1 MQYTQN
7 TWKSRLG
14 ALGPGILMATA
25 AIGGSHLV
33 ASTQAGALFG
43 WQLFWLIVV
52 VNVLKY
58 PFFRFGMEYTLATK
72 NSLVEGYKNQGP
84 GYFYSFIALNI
95 IAAVVNTAG
104 VLLLTASLLHYAL
117 PISIPVTLLCWVIL
131 AMCLI
136 ILLLGH
142 FKALD
147 NVAKAIMGLLT
158 IATITALVI
167 AINNG
172 PVAPVNYVGPSPYE
186 LAMLGFMVALMGW
199 MPAPIEISALSSL
212 WLKEKQAQQSVTKSQ
227 GLFDFNLGYWLT
239 AGLALVFFSL
249 GALVQ
254 YGQNSNIELGGVAF
268 AKQLIDMYA
277 STIGEWA
284 RPLVSAIAF
293 LCMFGT
299 TLTVLDG
306 YARTLNESHKLLGFK
321 QSKHSLNTWLILQ
334 ALAGMAV
341 ILFFKSALGPML
353 TFAMTL
359 AFVTTPVF
367 AWLNFSLVRSEPAIK
382 HSLLLR
388 SLTWLGL
395 VYLVGFAVAFVVWKL
410 MGFYFRGSRFEVRG
424 SRYKSNNLCIN
435 VD

>member
-1 MQYTQN
+1 
-7 TWKSRLG
+7 
-14 ALGPGILMATA
+14 MATA

-33 ASTQAGALFG
+33 ASTQAGSLFG
-43 WQLFWLIVV
+43 WQLFWLIIV

-72 NSLVEGYKNQGP
+72 QSLVEGYKQKGP

-95 IAAVVNTAG
+95 VAAVVNTAG

-117 PISIPVTLLCWVIL
+117 PVTVSVTLLCWLIL
-131 AMCLI
+131 AVCLLT
-136 ILLLGH
+136 LLLGH

-147 NVAKAIMGLLT
+147 NVSKLIMGLLT
-158 IATITALVI
+158 VTTVAALVV

-172 PVAPVNYVGPSPYE
+172 PMAPVDYVGPSPYE

-199 MPAPIEISALSSL
+199 MPAPIEISAISSL
-212 WLKEKQAQQSVTKSQ
+212 WLKEKQHQQAVTKQQ

-239 AGLALVFFSL
+239 AALALVFFSL
-249 GALVQ
+249 GVLVQ
-254 YGQNSNIELGGVAF
+254 YGQAQAVQLGGVAF

-277 STIGEWA
+277 LTMGEWA
-284 RPLVSAIAF
+284 RPLVSGIAF

-306 YARTLNESHKLLGFK
+306 YARTLNESHKLLPIK
-321 QSKHSLNTWLILQ
+321 QSKHSLNMWLLLQ
-334 ALAGMAV
+334 AFAGMAV

-367 AWLNFSLVRSEPAIK
+367 AWLNFSLVRSEASIH
-382 HSLLLR
+382 HSPLLR
-388 SLTWLGL
+388 TLSWLGL
-395 VYLVGFAVAFVVWKL
+395 AYLVGFALVFLVWKV
-410 MGFYFRGSRFEVRG
+410 M
-424 SRYKSNNLCIN
+424 
-435 VD
+435 

>member
-131 AMCLI
+131 AVCLI

-186 LAMLGFMVALMGW
+186 LAMLGFLVALMGW

-212 WLKEKQAQQSVTKSQ
+212 WLKEKQTQQSVTKNQ

-254 YGQNSNIELGGVAF
+254 YGQSTNIELGGVAF

-388 SLTWLGL
+388 GLTWLGL
-395 VYLVGFAVAFVVWKL
+395 VYLVGFAMAFVVWKL
-410 MGFYFRGSRFEVRG
+410 M
-424 SRYKSNNLCIN
+424 
-435 VD
+435 

>member
-117 PISIPVTLLCWVIL
+117 PISIPVTLLCWLVL
-131 AMCLI
+131 AVCLI

-227 GLFDFNLGYWLT
+227 GLFDFNVGYWLT

-254 YGQNSNIELGGVAF
+254 YGQSSNIELGGVAF

-277 STIGEWA
+277 LTIGEWA

-388 SLTWLGL
+388 GLTWLGL
-395 VYLVGFAVAFVVWKL
+395 VYLVGFAMAFVVWKL
-410 MGFYFRGSRFEVRG
+410 M
-424 SRYKSNNLCIN
+424 
-435 VD
+435 

>member
-1 MQYTQN
+1 MQYIQN

-95 IAAVVNTAG
+95 IAAVVNTAA

-117 PISIPVTLLCWVIL
+117 PISIPVTLLCWLIL
-131 AMCLI
+131 AVCLI

-147 NVAKAIMGLLT
+147 NVAKVIMGLLT

-172 PVAPVNYVGPSPYE
+172 PVAPVSYAGPSPYE

-212 WLKEKQAQQSVTKSQ
+212 WLKEKQAQQIVTKSQ

-254 YGQNSNIELGGVAF
+254 YGQSTNIELGGVAF

-277 STIGEWA
+277 LTIGEWA

-321 QSKHSLNTWLILQ
+321 QSNHSLNTWLILQ

-382 HSLLLR
+382 HSLFLR

-395 VYLVGFAVAFVVWKL
+395 VYLVGFALVFVVWKL
-410 MGFYFRGSRFEVRG
+410 M
-424 SRYKSNNLCIN
+424 
-435 VD
+435 

>member
-131 AMCLI
+131 AVCLI

-172 PVAPVNYVGPSPYE
+172 PVASVNYVGPSPYE

-227 GLFDFNLGYWLT
+227 GLFDFNVGYWLT

-254 YGQNSNIELGGVAF
+254 YGQSSNIELGGVAF

-277 STIGEWA
+277 LTIGEWA

-388 SLTWLGL
+388 GLTWLGL
-395 VYLVGFAVAFVVWKL
+395 VYLVSFAMAFVVWKL
-410 MGFYFRGSRFEVRG
+410 M
-424 SRYKSNNLCIN
+424 
-435 VD
+435 

>member
-1 MQYTQN
+1 MQYTQS

-72 NSLVEGYKNQGP
+72 NSLVQGYKNQGP

-117 PISIPVTLLCWVIL
+117 PISIPVTLLCWLIL
-131 AMCLI
+131 AVCLI

-212 WLKEKQAQQSVTKSQ
+212 WLKEKQAQQSVTKTQ
-227 GLFDFNLGYWLT
+227 GLFDFNVGYWLT

-254 YGQNSNIELGGVAF
+254 YGQSSNIELGGVAF

-277 STIGEWA
+277 LTIGEWA

-367 AWLNFSLVRSEPAIK
+367 AWLNFSLVRSEPEIK

-410 MGFYFRGSRFEVRG
+410 M
-424 SRYKSNNLCIN
+424 
-435 VD
+435 

>member
-1 MQYTQN
+1 MQSAVS
-7 TWKSRLG
+7 TWQTRLN

-33 ASTQAGALFG
+33 ASTQAGAIFG

-52 VNVLKY
+52 VNLLKY
-58 PFFRFGMEYTLATK
+58 PFFRFGIEYTLATK
-72 NSLVEGYKNQGP
+72 KSLVEGYQSKGP
-84 GYFYSFIALNI
+84 WFFYSFIGLNI

-117 PISIPVTLLCWVIL
+117 PITISVTFLCWLIL
-131 AMCLI
+131 AVCLV

-158 IATITALVI
+158 LATVI
-167 AINNG
+167 ALAIAFSNG
-172 PVAPVNYVGPSPYE
+172 PMAPADYVGPSPYE

-212 WLKEKQAQQSVTKSQ
+212 WLKEKQSQQTVTRAQ

-249 GALVQ
+249 GVLVQ
-254 YGQNSNIELGGVAF
+254 YGQSANIELGGVAF

-277 STIGEWA
+277 LTIGEWA
-284 RPLVSAIAF
+284 RPLVSIIAF

-321 QSKHSLNTWLILQ
+321 QSKHSLNIWLILQ
-334 ALAGMAV
+334 SLAGMAV

-359 AFVTTPVF
+359 AFLTTPIF
-367 AWLNFSLVRSEPAIK
+367 AWLNFSLVRSVPSIQ
-382 HSLLLR
+382 HSKVIRGL
-388 SLTWLGL
+388 SWLGL
-395 VYLVGFAVAFVVWKL
+395 IYLVGFALVFLVWKL
-410 MGFYFRGSRFEVRG
+410 G
-424 SRYKSNNLCIN
+424 
-435 VD
+435 

>member
-1 MQYTQN
+1 MQAAVS
-7 TWKSRLG
+7 TWQTRLN

-33 ASTQAGALFG
+33 ASTQAGAIFG

-58 PFFRFGMEYTLATK
+58 PFFRFGIEYTLATK
-72 NSLVEGYKNQGP
+72 KSLVEGYQSKGP
-84 GYFYSFIALNI
+84 WFFYSFIGLNI

-117 PISIPVTLLCWVIL
+117 PITISVTLLCWLIL
-131 AMCLI
+131 AVCLV

-147 NVAKAIMGLLT
+147 NVAKAIMALLT
-158 IATITALVI
+158 LATVIALVI
-167 AINNG
+167 AFSNG
-172 PVAPVNYVGPSPYE
+172 PMAPVDYIGPSPYE

-212 WLKEKQAQQSVTKSQ
+212 WLKEKQSQQTVTRAQ

-239 AGLALVFFSL
+239 AILALVFFSL
-249 GALVQ
+249 GVLVQ
-254 YGQNSNIELGGVAF
+254 YGQSTKIELGGVAF

-277 STIGEWA
+277 LTIGEWA
-284 RPLVSAIAF
+284 RPLVSVIAF

-306 YARTLNESHKLLGFK
+306 YARTLNESHKLLGCK
-321 QSKHSLNTWLILQ
+321 QSKHSLNIWLILQ
-334 ALAGMAV
+334 SLAGMAV

-359 AFVTTPVF
+359 AFVTTPIF
-367 AWLNFSLVRSEPAIK
+367 AWLNFSLVRLEPSIQHSTAI
-382 HSLLLR
+382 R
-388 SLTWLGL
+388 SLSWLGL
-395 VYLVGFAVAFVVWKL
+395 IYLVGFALVFLVWQL
-410 MGFYFRGSRFEVRG
+410 G
-424 SRYKSNNLCIN
+424 
-435 VD
+435 

>member
-1 MQYTQN
+1 
-7 TWKSRLG
+7 
-14 ALGPGILMATA
+14 MATA

-33 ASTQAGALFG
+33 ASTQAGAIFG
-43 WQLFWLIVV
+43 WQLFWLILV

-72 NSLVEGYKNQGP
+72 NSLVEGYKSKGP
-84 GYFYSFIALNI
+84 FYFYSFIGLNI
-95 IAAVVNTAG
+95 VAAVVNTAG

-117 PISIPVTLLCWVIL
+117 PVVIEVTLLCWIL
-131 AMCLI
+131 LGVCLA

-147 NVAKAIMGLLT
+147 SVAKGIMGLLT
-158 IATITALVI
+158 LATVIALVI
-167 AINNG
+167 AFSNG
-172 PVAPVNYVGPSPYE
+172 PMAPADYVGPSPYE
-186 LAMLGFMVALMGW
+186 LTMLSFMVALMGW

-212 WLKEKQAQQSVTKSQ
+212 WLKEKQAQQTVSKSQ
-227 GLFDFNLGYWLT
+227 GLFDFNVGYWLT

-249 GALVQ
+249 GVLVQ
-254 YGQNSNIELGGVAF
+254 YGQTSSIELGGVAF

-277 STIGEWA
+277 LTIGEWA

-306 YARTLNESHKLLGFK
+306 YARTLNESHKLLGFG
-321 QSKHSLNTWLILQ
+321 QSKHSLNIWLVLQ

-359 AFVTTPVF
+359 SFVTTPVF

-382 HSLLLR
+382 HSVLLR

-410 MGFYFRGSRFEVRG
+410 AA
-424 SRYKSNNLCIN
+424 
-435 VD
+435 

>member
-1 MQYTQN
+1 MQYTQS

-131 AMCLI
+131 AVCLI

-172 PVAPVNYVGPSPYE
+172 PVAPENYVGPSPYE

-410 MGFYFRGSRFEVRG
+410 M
-424 SRYKSNNLCIN
+424 
-435 VD
+435 

>member
-1 MQYTQN
+1 MQYTQS

-84 GYFYSFIALNI
+84 GYFYSFIVLNI

-117 PISIPVTLLCWVIL
+117 PISIPVTLLCWLISAV
-131 AMCLI
+131 CLI

-227 GLFDFNLGYWLT
+227 GLFDFNVGYWLT

-254 YGQNSNIELGGVAF
+254 YGQSSNIELGGVAF

-277 STIGEWA
+277 LTIGEWA

-410 MGFYFRGSRFEVRG
+410 AA
-424 SRYKSNNLCIN
+424 
-435 VD
+435 

>member
-1 MQYTQN
+1 MQAAVS
-7 TWKSRLG
+7 TWQTRLN

-33 ASTQAGALFG
+33 ASTQAGAIFG

-58 PFFRFGMEYTLATK
+58 PFFRFGIEYTLATK
-72 NSLVEGYKNQGP
+72 KSLVEGYQSKGP
-84 GYFYSFIALNI
+84 WFFYSFIGLNI

-117 PISIPVTLLCWVIL
+117 PITISVTLLCWLIL
-131 AMCLI
+131 AVCLV

-147 NVAKAIMGLLT
+147 NVAKAIMALLT
-158 IATITALVI
+158 LATVIALVI
-167 AINNG
+167 AFSNG
-172 PVAPVNYVGPSPYE
+172 PMAPVDYIGPSPYE

-212 WLKEKQAQQSVTKSQ
+212 WLKEKQSQQTVTRSQ

-239 AGLALVFFSL
+239 AILALVFFSL
-249 GALVQ
+249 GVLVQ
-254 YGQNSNIELGGVAF
+254 YGQSTKIELGGVAF

-277 STIGEWA
+277 LTIGEWA
-284 RPLVSAIAF
+284 RPLVSVIAF

-321 QSKHSLNTWLILQ
+321 QSKHSLNIWLILQ
-334 ALAGMAV
+334 SLAGMAV

-359 AFVTTPVF
+359 AFLTTPIF
-367 AWLNFSLVRSEPAIK
+367 AWLNFSLVRSEPSIQHSTAI
-382 HSLLLR
+382 R
-388 SLTWLGL
+388 SLSWLGL
-395 VYLVGFAVAFVVWKL
+395 IYLVGFALMFLVWQL
-410 MGFYFRGSRFEVRG
+410 G
-424 SRYKSNNLCIN
+424 
-435 VD
+435 

>member
-1 MQYTQN
+1 MQLAVSNWQSKLN
-7 TWKSRLG
+7 

-33 ASTQAGALFG
+33 ASTQAGSLFG
-43 WQLFWLIVV
+43 WQLFWLIIV

-72 NSLVEGYKNQGP
+72 QSLVEGYKQKGP

-95 IAAVVNTAG
+95 VAAVVNTAG

-117 PISIPVTLLCWVIL
+117 PVTVSVTLLCWLIL
-131 AMCLI
+131 AVCLL

-147 NVAKAIMGLLT
+147 NVSKLIMGLLT
-158 IATITALVI
+158 VTTVAALVV

-172 PVAPVNYVGPSPYE
+172 AMAPVDYVGPSPYE

-199 MPAPIEISALSSL
+199 MPAPIEISAISSL
-212 WLKEKQAQQSVTKSQ
+212 WLKEKQHQQAVTKQQ

-239 AGLALVFFSL
+239 AALALVFFSL
-249 GALVQ
+249 GVLVQ
-254 YGQNSNIELGGVAF
+254 YGQAQAVQLGGVAF

-277 STIGEWA
+277 LTMGEWA
-284 RPLVSAIAF
+284 RPLVSGIAF

-306 YARTLNESHKLLGFK
+306 YARTLNESHKLLPIK
-321 QSKHSLNTWLILQ
+321 QSKYSLNMWLLLQ
-334 ALAGMAV
+334 AFAGMAV

-367 AWLNFSLVRSEPAIK
+367 AWLNFSLVRSEASIH
-382 HSLLLR
+382 HSPLLR
-388 SLTWLGL
+388 TLSWLGL
-395 VYLVGFAVAFVVWKL
+395 VYLVGFALVFLVWKV
-410 MGFYFRGSRFEVRG
+410 M
-424 SRYKSNNLCIN
+424 
-435 VD
+435 

>member
-1 MQYTQN
+1 
-7 TWKSRLG
+7 
-14 ALGPGILMATA
+14 MATA

-33 ASTQAGALFG
+33 ASTQAGSLFG
-43 WQLFWLIVV
+43 WQLFWLIIV

-72 NSLVEGYKNQGP
+72 QSLVEGYKQKGP

-95 IAAVVNTAG
+95 VAAVVNTAG

-117 PISIPVTLLCWVIL
+117 PVTVSVTLLCWLIL
-131 AMCLI
+131 AVCLL

-147 NVAKAIMGLLT
+147 NVSKLIMGLLT
-158 IATITALVI
+158 VTTLVALVV

-172 PVAPVNYVGPSPYE
+172 PMAPVDYVGPSPYE

-199 MPAPIEISALSSL
+199 MPAPIEISAISSL
-212 WLKEKQAQQSVTKSQ
+212 WLKEKQHQQALTKQQ

-239 AGLALVFFSL
+239 AALALVFFSL
-249 GALVQ
+249 GVLVQ
-254 YGQNSNIELGGVAF
+254 YGQAQAVQLGGVAF

-277 STIGEWA
+277 LTMGEWA
-284 RPLVSAIAF
+284 RPLVSGIAF

-306 YARTLNESHKLLGFK
+306 YARTLNESHKLLPIK
-321 QSKHSLNTWLILQ
+321 QSKHSLNMWLLLQ
-334 ALAGMAV
+334 AFAGMAV

-367 AWLNFSLVRSEPAIK
+367 AWLNFSLVRSEPSIH
-382 HSLLLR
+382 HSPFLR
-388 SLTWLGL
+388 TLSWLGL
-395 VYLVGFAVAFVVWKL
+395 VYLVGFALVFLVWKV
-410 MGFYFRGSRFEVRG
+410 M
-424 SRYKSNNLCIN
+424 
-435 VD
+435 

>member
-1 MQYTQN
+1 MHT
-7 TWKSRLG
+7 TKAVWKSRLG

-33 ASTQAGALFG
+33 ASTQAGAIFG
-43 WQLFWLIVV
+43 WQLFWLILV

-72 NSLVEGYKNQGP
+72 NSLVEGYKSKGP
-84 GYFYSFIALNI
+84 FYFYSFIGLNI
-95 IAAVVNTAG
+95 VAAVVNTAG

-117 PISIPVTLLCWVIL
+117 PVVIEVTLLCWIL
-131 AMCLI
+131 LGVCLA

-147 NVAKAIMGLLT
+147 SVAKGIMGLLT
-158 IATITALVI
+158 LATVIALVI
-167 AINNG
+167 AFSNG
-172 PVAPVNYVGPSPYE
+172 PMAPADYVGPSPYE
-186 LAMLGFMVALMGW
+186 LAMLSFMVALMGW

-212 WLKEKQAQQSVTKSQ
+212 WLKEKQAQQTVSKSQ
-227 GLFDFNLGYWLT
+227 GLFDFNVGYWLT

-249 GALVQ
+249 GVLVQ
-254 YGQNSNIELGGVAF
+254 YGQTSSIELGGVAF

-277 STIGEWA
+277 LTIGEWA

-306 YARTLNESHKLLGFK
+306 YARTLNESHKLLGFG
-321 QSKHSLNTWLILQ
+321 QSKHSLNIWLILQ

-359 AFVTTPVF
+359 SFVTTPVF

-382 HSLLLR
+382 HSVLLR

-410 MGFYFRGSRFEVRG
+410 AT
-424 SRYKSNNLCIN
+424 
-435 VD
+435 

>member
-1 MQYTQN
+1 MQSAVSNWQSKLN
-7 TWKSRLG
+7 

-33 ASTQAGALFG
+33 ASTQAGSLFG
-43 WQLFWLIVV
+43 WQLFWLIIV

-72 NSLVEGYKNQGP
+72 QSLVEGYKQKGP

-95 IAAVVNTAG
+95 VAAVVNTAG

-117 PISIPVTLLCWVIL
+117 PVTVSVTLLCWLIL
-131 AMCLI
+131 AVCLL

-147 NVAKAIMGLLT
+147 NVSKLIMGLLT
-158 IATITALVI
+158 VTTLAALVV

-172 PVAPVNYVGPSPYE
+172 PMAPVDYVGPSPYE

-199 MPAPIEISALSSL
+199 MPAPIEISAISSL
-212 WLKEKQAQQSVTKSQ
+212 WLKEKQHQQALTKQQ

-239 AGLALVFFSL
+239 AALALVFFSL
-249 GALVQ
+249 GVLVQ
-254 YGQNSNIELGGVAF
+254 YGQAQAVQLGGVAF

-277 STIGEWA
+277 LTMGEWA
-284 RPLVSAIAF
+284 RPLVSGIAF

-306 YARTLNESHKLLGFK
+306 YARTLNESHKLLPIK
-321 QSKHSLNTWLILQ
+321 QSKHSLNMWLLLQ
-334 ALAGMAV
+334 AFAGMAV

-367 AWLNFSLVRSEPAIK
+367 AWLNFSLVRSEASIH
-382 HSLLLR
+382 HSPLLR
-388 SLTWLGL
+388 TLSWLGL
-395 VYLVGFAVAFVVWKL
+395 VYLVGFALVFLVWKI
-410 MGFYFRGSRFEVRG
+410 M
-424 SRYKSNNLCIN
+424 
-435 VD
+435 

>member
-1 MQYTQN
+1 MQSAVSIWQT
-7 TWKSRLG
+7 RLN

-33 ASTQAGALFG
+33 ASTQAGAIFG
-43 WQLFWLIVV
+43 WQLFWLILV

-58 PFFRFGMEYTLATK
+58 PFFRFGIEYTLATK
-72 NSLVEGYKNQGP
+72 KSLVEGYQSKGP
-84 GYFYSFIALNI
+84 WFFYSFIGLNI

-117 PISIPVTLLCWVIL
+117 PIAISVTLLCWLIL
-131 AMCLI
+131 AVCLV

-158 IATITALVI
+158 LATVI
-167 AINNG
+167 ALGIAFSNG
-172 PVAPVNYVGPSPYE
+172 PMAPADYVGPSPYE

-212 WLKEKQAQQSVTKSQ
+212 WLKEKQSQQIVTKAQ

-249 GALVQ
+249 GVLVQ
-254 YGQNSNIELGGVAF
+254 YGQSANIELGGVAF

-277 STIGEWA
+277 LTIGEWA
-284 RPLVSAIAF
+284 RPLVSIIAF

-321 QSKHSLNTWLILQ
+321 QSKHSLNIWLIVQ
-334 ALAGMAV
+334 SLAGMAV

-359 AFVTTPVF
+359 AFLTTPIF
-367 AWLNFSLVRSEPAIK
+367 AWLNFSLVRSVPSIQ
-382 HSLLLR
+382 HSKVIQ
-388 SLTWLGL
+388 SLSWLGL
-395 VYLVGFAVAFVVWKL
+395 IYLVGFALVFLVWKL
-410 MGFYFRGSRFEVRG
+410 G
-424 SRYKSNNLCIN
+424 
-435 VD
+435 

>member
-1 MQYTQN
+1 
-7 TWKSRLG
+7 
-14 ALGPGILMATA
+14 MATA

-33 ASTQAGALFG
+33 ASTQAGAIFG
-43 WQLFWLIVV
+43 WQLFWLILV

-72 NSLVEGYKNQGP
+72 NSLVEGYKSKGP
-84 GYFYSFIALNI
+84 FYFYSFIGLNI
-95 IAAVVNTAG
+95 VAAVVNTAG

-117 PISIPVTLLCWVIL
+117 PVVIEVTLLCWIL
-131 AMCLI
+131 LGVCLA

-147 NVAKAIMGLLT
+147 SVAKGIMGLLT
-158 IATITALVI
+158 LATVIALVI
-167 AINNG
+167 AFSNG
-172 PVAPVNYVGPSPYE
+172 PMAPADYVGPSPYE
-186 LAMLGFMVALMGW
+186 LAMLSFMVALMGW

-212 WLKEKQAQQSVTKSQ
+212 WLKEKQAQQIVSKSQ
-227 GLFDFNLGYWLT
+227 GLFDFNVGYWLT

-249 GALVQ
+249 GVLVQ
-254 YGQNSNIELGGVAF
+254 YGQTSSIELGGVAF

-277 STIGEWA
+277 LTIGEWA

-306 YARTLNESHKLLGFK
+306 YARTLNESHKLLGFG
-321 QSKHSLNTWLILQ
+321 QSKHSLNIWLILQ

-359 AFVTTPVF
+359 SFVTTPVF
-367 AWLNFSLVRSEPAIK
+367 AWLNFSLVRSEPVIK
-382 HSLLLR
+382 HSVLLR

-410 MGFYFRGSRFEVRG
+410 AA
-424 SRYKSNNLCIN
+424 
-435 VD
+435 

>member
-1 MQYTQN
+1 MQQTH
-7 TWKSRLG
+7 TSWKSHLG

-43 WQLFWLIVV
+43 WQLFWLILA

-72 NSLVEGYKNQGP
+72 NSLVEGYKNKGP
-84 GYFYSFIALNI
+84 VYFYSFIGLNI
-95 IAAVVNTAG
+95 LAAVVNTAG

-117 PISIPVTLLCWVIL
+117 PVVIEVTLLCWIL
-131 AMCLI
+131 LGVCLA

-147 NVAKAIMGLLT
+147 SVAKGIMGLLT
-158 IATITALVI
+158 LATVIALVI
-167 AINNG
+167 AFSNG
-172 PVAPVNYVGPSPYE
+172 PMAPADYIGPSPYE
-186 LAMLGFMVALMGW
+186 LAMLSFMVALMGW

-212 WLKEKQAQQSVTKSQ
+212 WLKEKQAQQAVTKSQ
-227 GLFDFNLGYWLT
+227 GLFDFNVGYWLT
-239 AGLALVFFSL
+239 ACLALVFFSL
-249 GALVQ
+249 GVLVQ
-254 YGQNSNIELGGVAF
+254 YGQCSSIELGGVAF

-277 STIGEWA
+277 LTIGEWA

-306 YARTLNESHKLLGFK
+306 YARTLNESHKLLGFG
-321 QSKHSLNTWLILQ
+321 QSKHSLNIWLILQ

-382 HSLLLR
+382 HSVLLR

-410 MGFYFRGSRFEVRG
+410 AA
-424 SRYKSNNLCIN
+424 
-435 VD
+435 

>member
-1 MQYTQN
+1 MQQTH
-7 TWKSRLG
+7 TSWKSHLG

-43 WQLFWLIVV
+43 WQLFWLILA

-72 NSLVEGYKNQGP
+72 NSLVEGYKNKGP
-84 GYFYSFIALNI
+84 VYFYSFIGLNI
-95 IAAVVNTAG
+95 LAAVVNTAG

-117 PISIPVTLLCWVIL
+117 PVVIEITLLCWIL
-131 AMCLI
+131 LGVCLT

-147 NVAKAIMGLLT
+147 SVAKGIMGLLT
-158 IATITALVI
+158 LATVIALVI
-167 AINNG
+167 AFSNG
-172 PVAPVNYVGPSPYE
+172 PMAPADYIGPSPYE
-186 LAMLGFMVALMGW
+186 LAMLSFMVALMGW

-212 WLKEKQAQQSVTKSQ
+212 WLKEKQTQQTVTKNQ
-227 GLFDFNLGYWLT
+227 GLFDFNVGYWLT
-239 AGLALVFFSL
+239 ACLALVFFSL
-249 GALVQ
+249 GVLVQ
-254 YGQNSNIELGGVAF
+254 YGQSSSIELGGVAF

-277 STIGEWA
+277 LTIGEWA

-306 YARTLNESHKLLGFK
+306 YARTLNESHKLLGFG
-321 QSKHSLNTWLILQ
+321 QSKHSLNIWLILQ

-382 HSLLLR
+382 HSVLLR

-410 MGFYFRGSRFEVRG
+410 AA
-424 SRYKSNNLCIN
+424 
-435 VD
+435 

>member
-1 MQYTQN
+1 MQQTH
-7 TWKSRLG
+7 TSWKSHLG

-43 WQLFWLIVV
+43 WQLFWLILA

-72 NSLVEGYKNQGP
+72 NSLVEGYKNKGP
-84 GYFYSFIALNI
+84 VYFYSFIGLNI
-95 IAAVVNTAG
+95 LAAVVNTAG

-117 PISIPVTLLCWVIL
+117 PVVIEVTLLCWIL
-131 AMCLI
+131 LGVCLA

-147 NVAKAIMGLLT
+147 SVAKGIMGLLT
-158 IATITALVI
+158 LATVIALVI
-167 AINNG
+167 AFSNG
-172 PVAPVNYVGPSPYE
+172 PMAPADYIGPSPYE
-186 LAMLGFMVALMGW
+186 LAMLSFMVALMGW

-212 WLKEKQAQQSVTKSQ
+212 WLKEKQTQQTVTKSQ
-227 GLFDFNLGYWLT
+227 GLFDFNVGYWLT
-239 AGLALVFFSL
+239 ACLALVFFSL
-249 GALVQ
+249 GVLVQ
-254 YGQNSNIELGGVAF
+254 YGQSSSIELGGVAF

-277 STIGEWA
+277 LTIGEWA

-306 YARTLNESHKLLGFK
+306 YARTLNESHKLLGFG
-321 QSKHSLNTWLILQ
+321 QSKHSLNIWLILQ

-341 ILFFKSALGPML
+341 ILFFKSALGSML

-382 HSLLLR
+382 HSALLR

-395 VYLVGFAVAFVVWKL
+395 VYLVGFAVVFVVWKL
-410 MGFYFRGSRFEVRG
+410 AA
-424 SRYKSNNLCIN
+424 
-435 VD
+435 

>member
-1 MQYTQN
+1 
-7 TWKSRLG
+7 
-14 ALGPGILMATA
+14 MATA

-33 ASTQAGALFG
+33 ASTQAGAIFG
-43 WQLFWLIVV
+43 WQLFWLILV

-72 NSLVEGYKNQGP
+72 NSLVEGYKSKGP
-84 GYFYSFIALNI
+84 FYFYSFIGLNI
-95 IAAVVNTAG
+95 VAAVVNTAG

-117 PISIPVTLLCWVIL
+117 PVVIEVTLLCWMLLGV
-131 AMCLI
+131 CLV

-147 NVAKAIMGLLT
+147 NVAKGIMGLLT
-158 IATITALVI
+158 LATLIALAI
-167 AINNG
+167 AFSNG
-172 PVAPVNYVGPSPYE
+172 PMAPADYVGPSPYE
-186 LAMLGFMVALMGW
+186 LAMLSFMVALMGW

-212 WLKEKQAQQSVTKSQ
+212 WLKEKQAQQTVSKSQ
-227 GLFDFNLGYWLT
+227 GLFDFNVGYWLT

-249 GALVQ
+249 GVLVQ
-254 YGQNSNIELGGVAF
+254 YGQTSSIELGGVAF

-277 STIGEWA
+277 LTIGEWA

-306 YARTLNESHKLLGFK
+306 YARTLNESHKLLGFG
-321 QSKHSLNTWLILQ
+321 QSKHSLNIWLILQ

-359 AFVTTPVF
+359 SFVTTPVF

-382 HSLLLR
+382 HSVLLR

-410 MGFYFRGSRFEVRG
+410 AA
-424 SRYKSNNLCIN
+424 
-435 VD
+435 

>member
-117 PISIPVTLLCWVIL
+117 PISIPVTLLCWLIL
-131 AMCLI
+131 AVCLI

-172 PVAPVNYVGPSPYE
+172 PVAPVNYIGPSPYE

-227 GLFDFNLGYWLT
+227 GLFDFNVGYWLT

-254 YGQNSNIELGGVAF
+254 YGQSSNIELGGVAF

-277 STIGEWA
+277 LTIGEWA

-388 SLTWLGL
+388 GLTWLGL

-410 MGFYFRGSRFEVRG
+410 M
-424 SRYKSNNLCIN
+424 
-435 VD
+435 

>member
-1 MQYTQN
+1 MQQTH
-7 TWKSRLG
+7 TSWKSHVG

-43 WQLFWLIVV
+43 WQLFWLILA

-72 NSLVEGYKNQGP
+72 NSLVEGYKNKGP
-84 GYFYSFIALNI
+84 VYFYSFIGLNI
-95 IAAVVNTAG
+95 LAAVVNTAG

-117 PISIPVTLLCWVIL
+117 PVVIEITLLCWIL
-131 AMCLI
+131 LGVCLA

-147 NVAKAIMGLLT
+147 SVAKGIMGLLT
-158 IATITALVI
+158 LATVIALVI
-167 AINNG
+167 AFSNG
-172 PVAPVNYVGPSPYE
+172 PMAPADYVGPSPYE
-186 LAMLGFMVALMGW
+186 LVMLSFMVALMGW

-212 WLKEKQAQQSVTKSQ
+212 WLKEKQTQQVVTKSQ
-227 GLFDFNLGYWLT
+227 GLFDFNVGYWLT
-239 AGLALVFFSL
+239 ACLALVFFSL
-249 GALVQ
+249 GVLVQ
-254 YGQNSNIELGGVAF
+254 YGQSSSIELGGVAF

-277 STIGEWA
+277 LTIGEWA

-306 YARTLNESHKLLGFK
+306 YARTLNESHKLLGFG
-321 QSKHSLNTWLILQ
+321 QSKHSLNIWLILQ

-382 HSLLLR
+382 HSVLLR

-395 VYLVGFAVAFVVWKL
+395 VYLVGFAVAFVAWKL
-410 MGFYFRGSRFEVRG
+410 AA
-424 SRYKSNNLCIN
+424 
-435 VD
+435 

>member
-1 MQYTQN
+1 MQSVVS
-7 TWKSRLG
+7 TWQTRLN

-33 ASTQAGALFG
+33 ASTQAGAIFG

-52 VNVLKY
+52 VNILKY
-58 PFFRFGMEYTLATK
+58 PFFRFGIEYTLATK
-72 NSLVEGYKNQGP
+72 KSLVEGYQSKGP
-84 GYFYSFIALNI
+84 WFFYSFIGLNI

-117 PISIPVTLLCWVIL
+117 PVSISVTLLCWSIL
-131 AMCLI
+131 TVCLV

-158 IATITALVI
+158 LATVI
-167 AINNG
+167 ALAIAFSNG
-172 PVAPVNYVGPSPYE
+172 PMAPADYIGPSPYE

-212 WLKEKQAQQSVTKSQ
+212 WLKEKQSQQTITRAQ

-239 AGLALVFFSL
+239 AVLALVFFSL
-249 GALVQ
+249 GVLVQ
-254 YGQNSNIELGGVAF
+254 YGQSANIELGGVAF

-277 STIGEWA
+277 FTIGEWA
-284 RPLVSAIAF
+284 RPLVSIIAF

-321 QSKHSLNTWLILQ
+321 QSKHSLNIWLILQ
-334 ALAGMAV
+334 SLAGMAV

-367 AWLNFSLVRSEPAIK
+367 AWLNFSLVRSEPSIQ
-382 HSLLLR
+382 HSKLVRTL
-388 SLTWLGL
+388 SWVGL
-395 VYLVGFAVAFVVWKL
+395 VYLVGFALVFLGWKL
-410 MGFYFRGSRFEVRG
+410 V
-424 SRYKSNNLCIN
+424 
-435 VD
+435 